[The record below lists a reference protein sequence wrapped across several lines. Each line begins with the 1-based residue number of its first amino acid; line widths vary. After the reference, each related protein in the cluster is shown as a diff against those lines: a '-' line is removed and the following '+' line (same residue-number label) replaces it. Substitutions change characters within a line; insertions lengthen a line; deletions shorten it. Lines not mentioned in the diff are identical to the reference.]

1 MTRHKSKRSIAA
13 KRLRRT
19 PEAVRSAALQ
29 AARFLLLKRGPE
41 AITLPAVAK
50 ELGMAHGNI
59 THHFGSVGAVH
70 AALVD
75 QMAQEFA
82 TAVHSAVTQLR
93 DENADPVDV
102 VDAVFDAFNDTGAG
116 RLISWLASTNNMDA
130 LEPWF
135 ATVTRAVKELSK
147 GVPKP
152 GEQRQ
157 TSVRQTALVLLSTA
171 LGNALI
177 GDRLHAAVGLPKGTL
192 TELSAK
198 DLMRRAYPDKKRT
211 VDS

>member
-1 MTRHKSKRSIAA
+1 MRSKKKTKT

-29 AARFLLLKRGPE
+29 AARTLLLKIGPE

-59 THHFGSVGAVH
+59 THHFGSVGALH
-70 AALVD
+70 ASLVD

-82 TAVHSAVTQLR
+82 TAIHGAVTQMR

-116 RLISWLASTNNMDA
+116 RLISWLASTNNMEA

-157 TSVRQTALVLLSTA
+157 ASVRQTALVLLSTA

-177 GDRLHAAVGLPKGTL
+177 GDRLHAAVGLPKGSL

-198 DLMRRAYPDKKRT
+198 DLVRRAYPSKH
-211 VDS
+211 

>member
-1 MTRHKSKRSIAA
+1 MAA
-13 KRLRRT
+13 KKKPARTKRLRRT

-29 AARFLLLKRGPE
+29 AARTLLLKHGPE

-59 THHFGSVGAVH
+59 THHFGSVGALH
-70 AALVD
+70 ASLVD
-75 QMAQEFA
+75 QMGQEFA
-82 TAVHSAVTQLR
+82 VAVHSAVTQMR

-102 VDAVFDAFNDTGAG
+102 VDAVFGAFTDNGAG
-116 RLISWLASTNNMDA
+116 RLISWLASTNNMAA

-135 ATVTRAVKELSK
+135 ATVAKAVRELAK
-147 GVPKP
+147 GTPKP

-157 TSVRQTALVLLSTA
+157 SSVKQTALVLLSTA

-177 GDRLHAAVGLPKGTL
+177 GDRLHTAVGLPKGSL
-192 TELSAK
+192 NELSAK
-198 DLMRRAYPDKKRT
+198 DLVRRAYPSKHEPER
-211 VDS
+211 

>member
-1 MTRHKSKRSIAA
+1 MRSKPKTKT

-29 AARFLLLKRGPE
+29 AARALLLKSGPE

-59 THHFGSVGAVH
+59 THHFGSVGALH
-70 AALVD
+70 ASLVD
-75 QMAQEFA
+75 QMGQEFA
-82 TAVHSAVTQLR
+82 TAIHSAVGQLR
-93 DENADPVDV
+93 NENADPVDV

-116 RLISWLASTNNMDA
+116 RLISWLASTNNMAA

-135 ATVTRAVKELSK
+135 TTVAKAIRELAK
-147 GVPKP
+147 GAPKP
-152 GEQRQ
+152 GEDRQ
-157 TSVRQTALVLLSTA
+157 NSVKQTALVLLSTA

-177 GDRLHAAVGLPKGTL
+177 GDRLHAAIGLPKGTL
-192 TELSAK
+192 NELSAK
-198 DLMRRAYPDKKRT
+198 DLVRRAYPSKH
-211 VDS
+211 

>member
-1 MTRHKSKRSIAA
+1 MTRQKTKRPAA

-29 AARFLLLKRGPE
+29 AARSLLLKAGPE

-70 AALVD
+70 SALVD
-75 QMAQEFA
+75 QMGQEFA
-82 TAVHSAVTQLR
+82 TAVHNAVTQLR

-116 RLISWLASTNNMDA
+116 RLISWLASTNNMNA

-157 TSVRQTALVLLSTA
+157 ASVRQTALVLLSTA

-192 TELSAK
+192 NELCAK
-198 DLMRRAYPDKKRT
+198 DLVRRAYPDKKRT
-211 VDS
+211 TDAS